1 MSISLSDFN
10 TYFVVQI
17 RNIAV
22 PHVDETGIIPAAV
35 GFNVVCKLNSR
46 VQYFEYHFTDQ
57 NLVNSSTSQ
66 QLVDYAWS
74 RLSSQINSWAASAM
88 TESNLIGYTYIPTST
103 FNTTFPNMDLATFNA
118 DFTVAIA
125 RFEVF
130 PATDP
135 SSWCVGFSITN
146 NVNNANLYISTN
158 VNVNTFNVTA
168 AELDIMNSAWDQ
180 IKDTV
185 GTWAADKI
193 AYSQLINTN
202 YIPNTF

>member
-22 PHVDETGIIPAAV
+22 PHVDETGITPAAV
-35 GFNVVCKLNSR
+35 GFNVVCTLNSR

-74 RLSSQINSWAASAM
+74 ILSSQINTWAATAM
-88 TESNLIGYTYIPTST
+88 TESNLIGYIYTPTST
-103 FNTTFPNMDLATFNA
+103 FNINMNLATFNT

-125 RFEVF
+125 RFEIF

-135 SSWCVGFSITN
+135 TSWCVGFSITN
-146 NVNNANLYISTN
+146 KVNNVNLYISTN
-158 VNVNTFNVTA
+158 VNVNTFNVSST
-168 AELDIMNSAWDQ
+168 ELEIMNSAWNQ

-193 AYSQLINTN
+193 SYSQLINTN
-202 YIPNTF
+202 YVPSTF